1 MQENQNGKLF
11 PPIITAEQ
19 DRQVSASIDALAIA
33 VFERNVK
40 KGFWPEAV
48 ESRNKGEL
56 IALMHSELSEAL
68 EADRKDLRSDH
79 IPAFTGVEEEL
90 ADCIIRIL
98 DFSGAFKLRL
108 GEAIIAKLQYNA
120 TRPFK
125 HGKKY

>member
-1 MQENQNGKLF
+1 MQENQNGEQL
-11 PPIITAEQ
+11 PAIITVEQ
-19 DRQVSASIDALAIA
+19 DRQVSAGIDALAFA
-33 VFERNVK
+33 VFLRNTE
-40 KGFWPEAV
+40 KGFWPEPV

-98 DFSGAFKLRL
+98 DFSGAFELRL
-108 GEAIIAKLQYNA
+108 GDAIIAKLQYNA